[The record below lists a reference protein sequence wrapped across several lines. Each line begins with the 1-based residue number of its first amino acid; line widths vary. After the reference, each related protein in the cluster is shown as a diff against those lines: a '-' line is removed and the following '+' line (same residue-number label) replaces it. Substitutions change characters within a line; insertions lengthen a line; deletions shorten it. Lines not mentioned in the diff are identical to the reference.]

1 MKKQMKLR
9 NIISAAVLLFAL
21 PLSMMGQDQ
30 LRIMTFNIRSF
41 EPNFDIQP
49 YAEKLKAET
58 PDIICLNEVENRSSR
73 QQKNGKYRDLVAE
86 LAQKLNMFNVFG
98 YSYNLSNKDG
108 KLPEEQFRY
117 STNELY
123 GNAILSRYPIM
134 AVQAMQLPRPTGSAD
149 QRGVVTA
156 DILLPSGK
164 IIRVACSHLDHV
176 GGQLEQ
182 AEVLITDKVKSATI
196 PTILCGDMNMG
207 PGSAVINK
215 LLTAYDRLDSDEGSF
230 GHYAKI
236 DFILGSKN
244 HWKMSE
250 CRVLDN
256 YQGSLEL
263 SDHCP
268 VLSVVSLK

>member
-1 MKKQMKLR
+1 MKLR
-9 NIISAAVLLFAL
+9 NIISAAIFLFAL

-30 LRIMTFNIRSF
+30 LKIVTFNIRSF
-41 EPNFDIQP
+41 EPNFDLQP
-49 YAEKLKAET
+49 YADKLKSET

-73 QQKNGKYRDLVAE
+73 QQKDGKYRDMVAE
-86 LAQKLNMFNVFG
+86 LANKLRMFNVYG

-108 KLPEEQFRY
+108 KLPEAQFRY

-134 AVQAMQLPRPTGSAD
+134 SVQAIQLPRPAGSAD

-164 IIRVACSHLDHV
+164 MIRVACSHLDHV

-182 AEVLITDKVKSATI
+182 AEVLVTDKVKSTTI

-207 PGSAVINK
+207 PGSVVINK
-215 LLTAYDRLDSDEGSF
+215 LLTAYDRLDSNEGTYQ
-230 GHYAKI
+230 HVTKI
-236 DFILGSKN
+236 DFILGSKG

-256 YQGSLEL
+256 YQGRLEL

-268 VLSVVSLK
+268 VVSVVSLK